1 MVIFVRLFKITQ
13 LRCWVICTSVLFVVW
28 SWTYTLSTTPDHL
41 VCFLWFCS
49 VGSDAT
55 QKLSVDFNIT
65 ATRLRLVMAVHQY
78 YVCLFWFDNFI
89 RPSATLL
96 GYLYCTSVLLSF
108 WSWMHMLSQ
117 PPDDLVS
124 WHFPTTRCYFFI
136 FQPRGWERCLHQ
148 LANYFVIDFW
158 VNVYPTK
165 DPFK

>member
-1 MVIFVRLFKITQ
+1 MFIVFWFEYPQLRCRYVRTSVLLMVIFFRLFKITQ

-55 QKLSVDFNIT
+55 QKPSVDFNIT
-65 ATRLRLVMAVHQY
+65 ATRLRLVVAVHPY

-96 GYLYCTSVLLSF
+96 GYLYISTIV
-108 WSWMHMLSQ
+108 
-117 PPDDLVS
+117 VVGRGR
-124 WHFPTTRCYFFI
+124 TRCHELQMAWFSFLFY
-136 FQPRGWERCLHQ
+136 LH
-148 LANYFVIDFW
+148 LLY
-158 VNVYPTK
+158 
-165 DPFK
+165 